1 MKHKTISNQEL
12 ELLQI
17 IDAREPA
24 MLKQTI
30 ELSNINSGSYNP
42 AGIKEVQQ
50 GFRAL
55 FTSIADEYEER
66 ELAPIKKINNQGQA
80 EFYQPPAIQ
89 IFRSRPQAP
98 LQILCTGH
106 SDTVFPENSDFDHCW
121 IEGNHLRGPGT
132 ADMKGGLV
140 TLFEAL
146 RALEQS
152 AYRDQFGFTLAISP
166 DEEIGSPS
174 SAPVLMELAKEADFG
189 LTYEPALA
197 DGTLA
202 GARKGSG
209 NFSITSNGLSTHA
222 GRDYFSGRNAVIA
235 MARVAVALSEL
246 SDQTSGITVNVGEM
260 IGGGPVNVVPDQ
272 CVCRFNVRVTE
283 TQQQQQVLDAIERI
297 LHQVSDDS
305 DCELQLH
312 GHFNR
317 PPKPMTPEQQ
327 SMFELLKSCGGK
339 LGMEVQWRATGGCCE
354 GNNLAAAGLL
364 NIDTLGVRGANI
376 HSHDEYAC
384 IDSFVER
391 AQLSAL
397 FITQLIDFQKST
409 LK

>member
-12 ELLQI
+12 ELLQTL
-17 IDAREPA
+17 DAREPE

-30 ELSNINSGSYNP
+30 ELSNINSGSYNSK
-42 AGIKEVQQ
+42 GIKAVQLH
-50 GFRAL
+50 FRTL
-55 FTSIADEYEER
+55 FDTISDDYEEL
-66 ELAPIKKINNQGQA
+66 ELEPIKKINDQGLA
-80 EFYQPPAIQ
+80 EYYQPPAMQ
-89 IFRSRPQAP
+89 VFRSRPQAP
-98 LQILCTGH
+98 LQLLCTGH

-121 IEGNHLRGPGT
+121 IEDNHLRGPGT

-140 TLFEAL
+140 TLYEAL
-146 RALEQS
+146 RALGQS
-152 AYRDQFGFTLAISP
+152 PYRDQFGFTVAISP

-174 SAPVLMELAKEADFG
+174 SAAVLTRLAKDADFG

-209 NFSITSNGLSTHA
+209 NFAITAKGFSTHA

-235 MARVAVALSEL
+235 MARAAVALSEL
-246 SDQTSGITVNVGEM
+246 SDQTSDITVNVGEM

-297 LHQVSDDS
+297 IHQVSDDS

-409 LK
+409 PK